1 MVAIFSPF
9 CSWSLCISAS
19 HRGIRQCPC
28 PCHRGIH
35 FQPSRF
41 HTGKKNETPQD
52 WIKEKKHLEFWVKK
66 KENWCYLTSD
76 GAVPLWDTLGV
87 DITRVGQ
94 AVAAADLRLAALHL
108 IPCEAGLAAA
118 AVVGALRTSKTHL
131 VSALN
136 GNCKEG
142 TRSGAENR
150 VVSRSDI
157 IWPFLPQS
165 CDTAS
170 RGCSRRCRAL
180 CIRRCRRRPEIKQGC
195 NLKPVFLSVLRK
207 RACDVEDR
215 LFDHR
220 PALVTAMAHK
230 KKTLWCFRFWRP
242 VIYYQLPPNFFPTR
256 KSHMVSFRLTINHKR
271 WPEGGNYPELGVQNM
286 FTDSTNKQSEKHWTV
301 WTPLLWDLKRIST
314 EDPEVVQLNHQ
325 HLL

>member
-1 MVAIFSPF
+1 M
-9 CSWSLCISAS
+9 
-19 HRGIRQCPC
+19 
-28 PCHRGIH
+28 
-35 FQPSRF
+35 
-41 HTGKKNETPQD
+41 
-52 WIKEKKHLEFWVKK
+52 
-66 KENWCYLTSD
+66 
-76 GAVPLWDTLGV
+76 
-87 DITRVGQ
+87 
-94 AVAAADLRLAALHL
+94 
-108 IPCEAGLAAA
+108 
-118 AVVGALRTSKTHL
+118 VGALRTSKTHL

-180 CIRRCRRRPEIKQGC
+180 CIRRCRCRPEIKQGC

-230 KKTLWCFRFWRP
+230 KKCFDVSVSDAP
-242 VIYYQLPPNFFPTR
+242 QFFPTR

-286 FTDSTNKQSEKHWTV
+286 FTDSTNKQSEKH
-301 WTPLLWDLKRIST
+301 
-314 EDPEVVQLNHQ
+314 
-325 HLL
+325 